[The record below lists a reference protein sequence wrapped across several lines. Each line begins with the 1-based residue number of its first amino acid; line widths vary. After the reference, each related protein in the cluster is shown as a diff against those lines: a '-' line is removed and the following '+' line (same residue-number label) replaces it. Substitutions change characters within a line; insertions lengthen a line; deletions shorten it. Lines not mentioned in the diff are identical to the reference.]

1 MSSKNILCCGCS
13 WTAGSNPRD
22 ENGIPLW
29 TKPSTRDG
37 PMVCDFFPLWPEVLA
52 EKLNMGYVN
61 LGCGGRGNEWIY
73 NRIVDNWNGEKI
85 IIVLWTT
92 WDRWDFWKETFIL
105 NEFFEDE
112 RSLSS
117 TGKTWA
123 RRKMVQ
129 DALMKADFVSAKY
142 NFEKS
147 MRWIYSLQNFCKINN
162 IKYVHGQAFY
172 PTRMAKSWS
181 GYQKFIE
188 NKIHDYIDEEHFIG
202 WPIFSKFC
210 GFTMSDKLDEVDPDR
225 TELRMNEHNT
235 HPNEK
240 GHRLIAQTFY
250 QYYRDLYGE

>member
-1 MSSKNILCCGCS
+1 M
-13 WTAGSNPRD
+13 
-22 ENGIPLW
+22 
-29 TKPSTRDG
+29 
-37 PMVCDFFPLWPEVLA
+37 
-52 EKLNMGYVN
+52 
-61 LGCGGRGNEWIY
+61 
-73 NRIVDNWNGEKI
+73 
-85 IIVLWTT
+85 WTT